1 MTEKPNPPRLFA
13 YATGAFM
20 LGAVVHM
27 LSSVFLPYTQ
37 VPGGVGLLV
46 MAAYGAIYLNLA
58 WGLAKRYIRKTRILL
73 WVPFALSALMI
84 VPAIVQI
91 LLKEEFPDPTQR
103 ILYIL
108 LIFTG
113 ALIGSRIGI
122 QNAIS
127 R

>member
-1 MTEKPNPPRLFA
+1 MTESSNFPRLFA
-13 YATGAFM
+13 YSTGAFM

-37 VPGGVGLLV
+37 VPGGIGLAV

-73 WVPFALSALMI
+73 WVPYVLSFIMI
-84 VPAIVQI
+84 IPAIVQI
-91 LLKEEFPDPTQR
+91 VLKDEFPDPTQR
-103 ILYIL
+103 VLYIL
-108 LIFTG
+108 LILIG

-122 QNAIS
+122 QKALS

>member
-1 MTEKPNPPRLFA
+1 MTEQPNIARLFA
-13 YATGAFM
+13 YVTGAFM
-20 LGAVVHM
+20 LGAAVHM
-27 LSSVFLPYTQ
+27 ISSVFLPYTQ
-37 VPGGVGLLV
+37 VPGGIGLAV

-73 WVPFALSALMI
+73 WVPYLLSFLMI

-103 ILYIL
+103 VLYIL
-108 LIFTG
+108 CILIG

-122 QNAIS
+122 QKAKS